1 MGIVWLWVRGR
12 EMLVNQAIIILCRM
26 VYFMACIFNTLA
38 MLTTTSLLVTLIFI
52 MSSTFIGHFHL
63 MILVITGCSVLGISI
78 LVSIT
83 MAIAGM
89 DQAMINTDRVVT
101 VLRPSNILTAF
112 LRFSKTGAGS
122 LSMVLGAVTLIGN

>member
-1 MGIVWLWVRGR
+1 
-12 EMLVNQAIIILCRM
+12 M

-112 LRFSKTGAGS
+112 LRFSRTGAGT